1 MYSYNMVSL
10 TVVGVITAFVVI
22 VAMYIDSKL
31 FDEPKSKLTYIK
43 NIILCIGVATGAVQ
57 LFGSASADISG
68 SIAGSKSLISGI
80 NEEILTGVPDF

>member
-1 MYSYNMVSL
+1 MVSL
-10 TVVGVITAFVVI
+10 ILVGAITAFVVM
-22 VAMYIDSKL
+22 VVMYIDSKL

-43 NIILCIGVATGAVQ
+43 NIILCVGVATGAVK
-57 LFGSASADISG
+57 LFGSTGTDISG